1 MKRFVIILCAALF
14 VCGAASA
21 QRLQVG
27 LRGGINTVDHSFG
40 RVRIG
45 DLAITGG
52 KAQIGYDVGLV
63 LRLNITKHL
72 HLQSEL
78 NYAFNDYAFRIS
90 EFYTRDVKMRTE
102 RLELPVQLGLQF
114 GVFRIFG
121 GAQFRLTQSGR
132 STAPELL
139 KVRFNDDDI
148 AIVGGIGFN
157 IRKFFI
163 DFRVSG
169 YPRSH
174 VWNTFI
180 ADGVTH
186 RVQASRNIV
195 YGGSIGFFF

>member
-1 MKRFVIILCAALF
+1 MKQFVILLCAALF

-21 QRLQVG
+21 QRLQFG
-27 LRGGINTVDHSFG
+27 LRGGIHTADHSFG

-45 DLAITGG
+45 DLAVTSG
-52 KAQIGYDVGLV
+52 KAQIGYDVGIA
-63 LRLNITKHL
+63 LRLNITRHL

-78 NYAFNDYAFRIS
+78 NYAFTDYAFRVS
-90 EFYTRDVKMRTE
+90 ELYTRDVKMRTE
-102 RLELPVQLGLQF
+102 RLELPVELGLQF

-148 AIVGGIGFN
+148 AIMGGVGLN
-157 IRKFFI
+157 IKKFFI
-163 DFRVSG
+163 DLRVSG

-180 ADGVTH
+180 ADGVTQ
-186 RVQASRNIV
+186 RVKAGRDIV

>member
-1 MKRFVIILCAALF
+1 MKQFVILLCAALF

-21 QRLQVG
+21 QRLQFG
-27 LRGGINTVDHSFG
+27 LRGGIRTADHNFG

-45 DLAITGG
+45 DLAVTSG
-52 KAQIGYDVGLV
+52 KAQIGYDVGIA
-63 LRLNITKHL
+63 LRLNITRHL

-78 NYAFNDYAFRIS
+78 NYAFTDYAFRVS
-90 EFYTRDVKMRTE
+90 ELYTRDVKMRTE
-102 RLELPVQLGLQF
+102 RLELPVELGLQF

-148 AIVGGIGFN
+148 AIMGGVGLN
-157 IRKFFI
+157 IKKFFI
-163 DFRVSG
+163 DLRVSG

-180 ADGVTH
+180 ADGVTQ
-186 RVQASRNIV
+186 RVKAGRDIV

>member
-1 MKRFVIILCAALF
+1 MKRFVLLLFFALLM
-14 VCGAASA
+14 CGAASA
-21 QRLQVG
+21 QRFQVG

-45 DLAITGG
+45 DLAVKGG

-63 LRLNITKHL
+63 LRLNFTKHF

-78 NYAFNDYAFRIS
+78 NYAFNDYGFRVS
-90 EFYTRDVKMRTE
+90 EYYTRDVKIRTE
-102 RLELPVQLGLQF
+102 RLELPVELGMQF

-121 GAQFRLTQSGR
+121 GVQFRLTQTGR
-132 STAPELL
+132 STVPELL
-139 KVRFNDDDI
+139 KVRFNNDDI
-148 AIVGGIGFN
+148 AVMGGVGFN
-157 IRKFFI
+157 IKKFFI

-169 YPRSH
+169 YPRSQ

-180 ADGVTH
+180 ADGIAQ
-186 RVQASRNIV
+186 RVKVSRDIV

>member
-1 MKRFVIILCAALF
+1 MRQFVILLCAALF

-21 QRLQVG
+21 QRLQFG
-27 LRGGINTVDHSFG
+27 LRGGISTVDHSFG

-45 DLAITGG
+45 DLSVTPG
-52 KAQIGYDVGLV
+52 KAQIGYDVGIV

-78 NYAFNDYAFRIS
+78 NYAFTDYAFRVS
-90 EFYTRDVKMRTE
+90 GLHTRDVKMRTE
-102 RLELPVQLGLQF
+102 RLELPVELGFQF
-114 GVFRIFG
+114 GIFRLFG
-121 GAQFRLTQSGR
+121 GAQFRLTQSDR
-132 STAPELL
+132 STASKML

-148 AIVGGIGFN
+148 AVMGGVGLN
-157 IRKFFI
+157 IKKFFI

-174 VWNTFI
+174 VWNTFVV
-180 ADGVTH
+180 DGHTQ
-186 RVQASRNIV
+186 RVKVSRNIV